1 MFKPMFAAAA
11 TALAGLSAPAL
22 AEPMRFFEVDG
33 VTYDDAIPGFDEAT
47 GYEIGERPVRYSDLV
62 SYTRML
68 AERSPNITVETI
80 GYSHEGRPILTFT
93 VTSPDNHARLEDI
106 RADHLARARGEAAPD
121 DTPMVLWI
129 NFGVHGAESSG
140 MDSAIPLLYHF
151 AAARGD
157 EVQAKLDN
165 AVMLFTVAFNPDG
178 HTRRVDHTETY
189 WSYADNTDV
198 ND

>member
-121 DTPMVLWI
+121 DTPMDCGSILASMGRKAPAWI
-129 NFGVHGAESSG
+129 QPSRSS
-140 MDSAIPLLYHF
+140 IILLPR
-151 AAARGD
+151 AA
-157 EVQAKLDN
+157 
-165 AVMLFTVAFNPDG
+165 
-178 HTRRVDHTETY
+178 TRFRPSWTTR
-189 WSYADNTDV
+189 
-198 ND
+198 